1 MFETEG
7 KKGILKKQNRLQG
20 FSQKFKIK
28 NKLEQTSVPSV
39 YGELKLSEL
48 LSNEL
53 QSVKIKFDEIIE
65 KLEVTE
71 YERDQERQKVQEQQK
86 SITKLK
92 AQNK

>member
-1 MFETEG
+1 M
-7 KKGILKKQNRLQG
+7 
-20 FSQKFKIK
+20 
-28 NKLEQTSVPSV
+28 PSV